1 MAINE
6 LWIPVISEGVKWA
19 IEKARSKKSLS
30 VKVSELEEEV
40 RHLTEC
46 NEALYQYCQLITK
59 AILDHL
65 QSTNSCSVNAGTIIY
80 IGSSDSDI
88 ITNTLPAIPLIGS
101 NTEVKDPVP
110 KEESF
115 IDVSTIFDGIEE
127 DIEEKRKLRP
137 SERGLDYDNP

>member
-6 LWIPVISEGVKWA
+6 LWVPVIVEGVKWV

-46 NEALYQYCQLITK
+46 NQALYQYCQLITK

-65 QSTNSCSVNAGTIIY
+65 QTTNSCSVNAGKIIY
-80 IGSSDSDI
+80 IGSNDSDS
-88 ITNTLPAIPLIGS
+88 ITTILPAIPLIS
-101 NTEVKDPVP
+101 PSTEVKDPIP
-110 KEESF
+110 KEEKF
-115 IDVSTIFDGIEE
+115 LDVSTIFDGIEE
-127 DIEEKRKLRP
+127 DIEERRKLRP